1 MKIVDTYLS
10 KSYINSI
17 TTNDIIDKAQNN
29 KNVSKICSH
38 QRKESIEILV
48 STKICLSRK
57 CQYIFSNNIVWNINY
72 GAPDESRSNTLNNFN
87 ESVQFRTIMSS
98 VRNTSRICRS
108 SYVCVSDHR
117 FRHECL
123 GKIIEQHTQ

>member
-1 MKIVDTYLS
+1 M
-10 KSYINSI
+10 
-17 TTNDIIDKAQNN
+17 TNDIIDKAQNN
-29 KNVSKICSH
+29 KDVFKICSQH
-38 QRKESIEILV
+38 QKKGAIQILV
-48 STKICLSRK
+48 FIRTCLIRK
-57 CQYIFSNNIVWNINY
+57 CQYIFTNNIVWNINNF
-72 GAPDESRSNTLNNFN
+72 GAPDESRSSTLNNFN

-98 VRNTSRICRS
+98 IRNTSRICR